1 MTDPVRDQVFE
12 RALPN
17 SAEAERAIL
26 GAILLDN
33 ALIAQAVA
41 ELRPEDFYIPS
52 HRRIFMAMVTLS
64 EMRIEIDP
72 VLIGEELR
80 KENALEAVGGI
91 SFITNLTYGL
101 PHSTNIAHYSKIVRD
116 KSTLRKLIKAAH
128 KITQL
133 SVDEE
138 DSTEEV
144 LAQASDLIFKL
155 SLESQ
160 IESKSTARDY
170 REVGIVVSETFDRW
184 QAGDSVSV
192 PTQIPELDARL
203 NYGGLASGDLV
214 VIAARTSFGKSAL
227 ALQIALSSARS
238 GIPVLYFS
246 LEMSAERLFIR
257 NLASTSQVPHYKISP
272 RTFQFNAGLANV
284 VRASVPFVSKLPIS
298 VDHTTRKLR
307 RLAVVAREWHRG
319 LSPEQKKR
327 ALIITDYMQLV
338 DNKLDRRS
346 RNDEVAG
353 ISIELKSM
361 ATELGIPVVGVSQL
375 TRSPAKDNRR
385 PELSDLRES
394 GQLEQDADLVIFPWS
409 EDGLK
414 DDQVRGMKLYCPKQ
428 RGGQVGWEIPID
440 FDGDK
445 QWFFTEQMYQQER
458 GERAPVM
465 DFNDE

>member
-1 MTDPVRDQVFE
+1 MTMDLG

-26 GAILLDN
+26 GAILLNND
-33 ALIAQAVA
+33 LIAQAVS
-41 ELRPEDFYIPS
+41 ELSAGDFYTPS
-52 HRRIFMAMVTLS
+52 HRRIFTAMVVLMES
-64 EMRIEIDP
+64 RLEINP
-72 VLIGEELR
+72 ILIGEELKR
-80 KENALEAVGGI
+80 ENALEVVGGVG
-91 SFITNLTYGL
+91 FITNLTHGL
-101 PHSTNIAHYSKIVRD
+101 PFSKNIAHYAKVVRG
-116 KSTLRKLIKAAH
+116 KSMLRSLVKECNR
-128 KITQL
+128 ITEEAL
-133 SVDEE
+133 AEE
-138 DSTEEV
+138 DDPEIV
-144 LAQASDLIFKL
+144 LSRANEAILRL
-155 SLESQ
+155 NTESQ
-160 IESKSTARDY
+160 TGAKSTARDY
-170 REVGIVVSETFDRW
+170 KEVATVVVETFNRW
-184 QAGDSVSV
+184 QTGDSVAV

-227 ALQIALSSARS
+227 ALQIALSSARA
-238 GIPVLYFS
+238 GIPVLIFS

-257 NLASTSQVPHYKISP
+257 NLASTSEVPHYKITP
-272 RTFQFNAGLANV
+272 RTFQYHAGLADV
-284 VRASVPFVSKLPIS
+284 VRASVPEVARLPIS

-307 RLAVVAREWHRG
+307 KLSLVTREWHRG

-327 ALIITDYMQLV
+327 ALMITDYMQLV

-353 ISIELKSM
+353 ISIELKGT
-361 ATELGIPVVGVSQL
+361 AVELGIPVIGVSQL

-414 DDQVRGMKLYCPKQ
+414 DDQIRGMKLYCPKQ

-445 QWFFTEQMYQQER
+445 QWFFTEQMYKEAKF
-458 GERAPVM
+458 G
-465 DFNDE
+465 

>member
-1 MTDPVRDQVFE
+1 MTAASLEQP
-12 RALPN
+12 LPN

-33 ALIAQAVA
+33 ALISQAVA
-41 ELRPEDFYIPS
+41 ALQPEDFYLPS
-52 HRRIFMAMVTLS
+52 HKRIFVAMSALAQS
-64 EMRIEIDP
+64 RLEIEP
-72 VLIGEELR
+72 VLIGEELK
-80 KENALEAVGGI
+80 KEHALESVGGLRFI
-91 SFITNLTYGL
+91 SDLTYGL
-101 PHSTNIAHYSKIVRD
+101 PRSANIAHYAKVVRE
-116 KSTLRKLIKAAH
+116 KSLLRSLKKQIAALDEQ
-128 KITQL
+128 I
-133 SVDEE
+133 DAEE
-138 DSTEEV
+138 D
-144 LAQASDLIFKL
+144 DLETILSNANDALFRI

-160 IESKSTARDY
+160 LETKSSARGYKD
-170 REVGIVVSETFDRW
+170 VATVVSETFDRW

-203 NYGGLASGDLV
+203 NYGGLASGDLIV
-214 VIAARTSFGKSAL
+214 VAARTSFGKSAL

-238 GIPVLYFS
+238 GIPVLIFS

-272 RTFQFNAGLANV
+272 RTFQYNPGLADT
-284 VRASVPFVSKLPIS
+284 VRASVPVVSKLPIS

-307 RLAVVAREWHRG
+307 RLSVVAREWHRT

-327 ALIITDYMQLV
+327 ALVITDYMQLV

-353 ISIELKSM
+353 ISIELKGM
-361 ATELGIPVVGVSQL
+361 AVEFGVPVIGVSQL

-385 PELSDLRES
+385 PELPDLRES

-445 QWFFTEQMYQQER
+445 QWFFSEQMYAQER
-458 GERAPVM
+458 GEVAPLI
-465 DFNDE
+465 DFNDD